1 MSNDYG
7 SFSTL
12 TVVDFICLPQLASIL
27 LSTEAQSL
35 LLSTQNNGQYLPV
48 WFPCHPSP
56 FLMSSMDMGSSCIK
70 PQLP

>member
-35 LLSTQNNGQYLPV
+35 LLSTQNNGQYLLAWVSLPS
-48 WFPCHPSP
+48 FPLLNVFHGYGFKLC
-56 FLMSSMDMGSSCIK
+56 
-70 PQLP
+70 